1 MTHFVVETAG
11 PRTLIE
17 DAGRRGWADLGI
29 SGCGAW
35 DRRAYLDGARLV
47 GNGAGLGCLEILLGP
62 VRLRCV
68 GGPVLVAVTGA
79 DAQIDLDG
87 APRPSGWG
95 FLVTDGQ
102 TVSIAMPATGLRSY
116 FSVTGGINASPTFA
130 SVSADPTRG
139 TRPSWGMGTS
149 RRLVYRCWAA
159 FPRADTV
166 ASRTGE
172 RPSGHAVG
180 RTFPGKSG
188 DRGVNE

>member
-116 FSVTGGINASPTFA
+116 FSVTGGINASPT
-130 SVSADPTRG
+130 
-139 TRPSWGMGTS
+139 
-149 RRLVYRCWAA
+149 
-159 FPRADTV
+159 
-166 ASRTGE
+166 
-172 RPSGHAVG
+172 
-180 RTFPGKSG
+180 
-188 DRGVNE
+188 

>member
-68 GGPVLVAVTGA
+68 GGPVLVAVTGRM
-79 DAQIDLDG
+79 
-87 APRPSGWG
+87 PR
-95 FLVTDGQ
+95 
-102 TVSIAMPATGLRSY
+102 SIWMERRALAAGD
-116 FSVTGGINASPTFA
+116 FSLQMV
-130 SVSADPTRG
+130 
-139 TRPSWGMGTS
+139 
-149 RRLVYRCWAA
+149 RR
-159 FPRADTV
+159 
-166 ASRTGE
+166 
-172 RPSGHAVG
+172 
-180 RTFPGKSG
+180 
-188 DRGVNE
+188 

>member
-68 GGPVLVAVTGA
+68 GGPVLRSEERRVGKECRM
-79 DAQIDLDG
+79 G
-87 APRPSGWG
+87 GRFRGS
-95 FLVTDGQ
+95 
-102 TVSIAMPATGLRSY
+102 PA
-116 FSVTGGINASPTFA
+116 
-130 SVSADPTRG
+130 
-139 TRPSWGMGTS
+139 
-149 RRLVYRCWAA
+149 
-159 FPRADTV
+159 
-166 ASRTGE
+166 
-172 RPSGHAVG
+172 H
-180 RTFPGKSG
+180 
-188 DRGVNE
+188 